1 MSQRTARRRRL
12 QAVQGYSH
20 LPPLRRP
27 YYSKRDSDAAERRLK
42 AAVEKHKLIQQR
54 KGQKKH

>member
-12 QAVQGYSH
+12 QAVQGYTHMSRQ
-20 LPPLRRP
+20 RRP
-27 YYSKRDSDAAERRLK
+27 RYSKRDTDAAARRLK